1 MAFLRRI
8 LIDRISASTK
18 SYYLWILE
26 LAALIK
32 KKIINKTVQK
42 KSFVQMKAIPS
53 AGKVHVNLFCGFPSH
68 GEMGQQ
74 KIPGEHP
81 PHEGKGLIP
90 FFRLVL
96 REGF

>member
-42 KSFVQMKAIPS
+42 MSFVQMKAIPS

-68 GEMGQQ
+68 GLFWGDGTAEN
-74 KIPGEHP
+74 PWRTP
-81 PHEGKGLIP
+81 SPRGKRFDPI
-90 FFRLVL
+90 F
-96 REGF
+96 